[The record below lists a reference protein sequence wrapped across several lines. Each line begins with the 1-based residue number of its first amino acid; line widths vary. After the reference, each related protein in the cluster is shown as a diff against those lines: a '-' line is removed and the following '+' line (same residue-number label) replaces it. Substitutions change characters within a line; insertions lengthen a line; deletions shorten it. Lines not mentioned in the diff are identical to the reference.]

1 VSAFPDCRFTIDNL
15 IGEGDLVSLSYTF
28 NGTHTG
34 PLQDVPPTGKRV
46 SVPGVSV
53 SRVVDGKSVEENVT
67 WDQLALLQQLGL
79 AE

>member
-1 VSAFPDCRFTIDNL
+1 M
-15 IGEGDLVSLSYTF
+15 
-28 NGTHTG
+28 
-34 PLQDVPPTGKRV
+34 PPTGKRV

-67 WDQLALLQQLGL
+67 WDQLGLLQQLGL